1 MELYQL
7 QCFYEAAQTGNIT
20 KAAAKLRITQPALSK
35 TINRLEE
42 DLGVKLFDRRSKTIV
57 LNEYGQAVLEKAELI
72 FAAMDDMRLN
82 IEDIRSGNVGEVKIG
97 STLPSEETSWLLD
110 CVRDFMLSN
119 PKAIV
124 TQHQMGPRT
133 LLRAITENE
142 VDIAVGGEFLAIP
155 ELNWTELY
163 AQRVGI
169 AVWGGSPLAK
179 RDSVSVAELRE
190 ETFLCNNSNADME
203 MLTWSICER
212 AGFTPKVSLTSNY
225 SNLIGEMVSRGRG
238 ITVIP
243 EPLFREKNDGNPMDW
258 AKKIVLV
265 PLEEDYCVLRSVAAI
280 SRSRYVRSAAQKLYR
295 QIVEQ
300 APSVKR

>member
-7 QCFYEAAQTGNIT
+7 QCFYEAAQAQNIT
-20 KAAAKLRITQPALSK
+20 KAAAKMRITQPALSK

-42 DLGVKLFDRRSKTIV
+42 DLGVKLFDRRAKAIV
-57 LNEYGQAVLEKAELI
+57 LNEYGQTVLEKAEAI
-72 FAAMDDMRLN
+72 FAAMDDIRLN
-82 IEDIRSGNVGEVKIG
+82 IEDIKSGSVGEVKIG

-110 CVRDFMLSN
+110 CVRDFMLEN

-142 VDIAVGGEFLAIP
+142 VDIAIGGEFLATQ
-155 ELNWTELY
+155 ELDWTELY

-169 AVWGGSPLAK
+169 AVQEGSALARRK
-179 RDSVSVAELRE
+179 SVSVAELRD

-212 AGFTPKVSLTSNY
+212 AGFTPTVSLTSNY

-243 EPLFREKNDGNPMDW
+243 EPLFIEKNDGNPMDW
-258 AKKIVLV
+258 AKKIAMI
-265 PLEEDYCVLRSVAAI
+265 PLEEEYCVLRSVAAI
-280 SRSRYVRSAAQKLYR
+280 SRSRYVRSAARKLYR
-295 QIVEQ
+295 QIVAR
-300 APSVKR
+300 APSVP